1 MTLTYEIQSEI
12 HVCVFTLGD
21 YKTIVMRD
29 RHLFVRTRVRLVPVP
44 TCGCARITLQQRVN
58 HDSF

>member
-21 YKTIVMRD
+21 YKTIYSYARSSLI
-29 RHLFVRTRVRLVPVP
+29 RSNKGKISACSYLWLRTHYS
-44 TCGCARITLQQRVN
+44 TTK
-58 HDSF
+58 S